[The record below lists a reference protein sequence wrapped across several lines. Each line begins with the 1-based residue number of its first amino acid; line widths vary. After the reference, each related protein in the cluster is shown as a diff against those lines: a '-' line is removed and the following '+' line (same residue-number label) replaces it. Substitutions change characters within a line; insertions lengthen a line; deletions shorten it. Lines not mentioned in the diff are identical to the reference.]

1 MKQRSTVQDK
11 TTEIYLDK
19 LNDIESA
26 TLLLSNTIPLKKSDI
41 TQEQDHESLLQ
52 LVAKSDA
59 IKACKGNP
67 VRLIKMADELQNE
80 SF

>member
-1 MKQRSTVQDK
+1 MMVHFYVEECGFKILLSSKEELMKQRSTVQDK

-41 TQEQDHESLLQ
+41 TQEQDHESLL
-52 LVAKSDA
+52 
-59 IKACKGNP
+59 
-67 VRLIKMADELQNE
+67 
-80 SF
+80 

>member
-1 MKQRSTVQDK
+1 MVHFYVEECGFKILLSSKEELMKQRSTVQDK

-41 TQEQDHESLLQ
+41 TQEQDHESLL
-52 LVAKSDA
+52 
-59 IKACKGNP
+59 
-67 VRLIKMADELQNE
+67 
-80 SF
+80 